1 MVHLQT
7 SKKEDNSTAVG
18 DSKTGVFYSE
28 GRIEKQTLESEE
40 LNEGVVF
47 NEGSNDPEVKQSNDE
62 SNSGGGGKCEDT
74 ILNGKEGTGDN
85 IDDSDSNQES
95 EKEDEEAKTEEVL
108 QKKDSTSALQQPGN
122 IFFTRKMLYPKFYS
136 TLQSQKIIFL
146 TF

>member
-7 SKKEDNSTAVG
+7 SKKEENSTAVG
-18 DSKTGVFYSE
+18 DSKTEIFYSE
-28 GRIEKQTLESEE
+28 DRIEKQTLESEE

-47 NEGSNDPEVKQSNDE
+47 NEGSNDPETKQSNDE
-62 SNSGGGGKCEDT
+62 SNSGGGKSEDT
-74 ILNGKEGTGDN
+74 ILNGKEEPEDN
-85 IDDSDSNQES
+85 IDDSDSNHES

-136 TLQSQKIIFL
+136 TLQFQKIIIFL